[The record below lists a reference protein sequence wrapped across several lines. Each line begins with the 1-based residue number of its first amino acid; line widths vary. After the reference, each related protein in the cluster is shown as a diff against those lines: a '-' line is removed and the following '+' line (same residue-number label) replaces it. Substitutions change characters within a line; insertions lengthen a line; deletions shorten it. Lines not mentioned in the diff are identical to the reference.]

1 MTTDF
6 IARGAPVPD
15 VGVSPAVDAVA
26 FALPVG
32 GVSDPIVT
40 DTGAVIVK
48 LLEKKEATAASAA
61 AVETAPGAEPPP
73 SKDALKTELLNERRN
88 RFYAAYMTK
97 ARERMKV
104 TINRELIAQLVA

>member
-1 MTTDF
+1 
-6 IARGAPVPD
+6 
-15 VGVSPAVDAVA
+15 VSPAVDAVA
-26 FALPVG
+26 FALPAG
-32 GVSDPIVT
+32 GVSDPVVT

-48 LLEKKEATAASAA
+48 VLEKKDATAAAPTA
-61 AVETAPGAEPPP
+61 AVESAPGAEPPP
-73 SKDALKTELLNERRN
+73 SKNTLKTELLNERRN